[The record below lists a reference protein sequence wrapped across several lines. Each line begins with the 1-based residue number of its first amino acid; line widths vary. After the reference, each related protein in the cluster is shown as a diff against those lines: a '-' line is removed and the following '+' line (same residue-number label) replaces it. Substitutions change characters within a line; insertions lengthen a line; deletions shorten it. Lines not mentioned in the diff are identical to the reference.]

1 MTIKRTL
8 IALVF
13 LLMPLTTYALPISNM
28 PSMNSNTTLFFFNT
42 LYSSRLLNIISND
55 TCLLSISAI
64 TSPYS
69 DILEGSLPQPPSKPF
84 NVNVPCNINPNKPT
98 DVNVSCNINPYQP
111 TPHPAPVPEPA
122 TMLLVGSG
130 MMGIATFRKFFQN
143 K

>member
-8 IALVF
+8 IALLF
-13 LLMPLTTYALPISNM
+13 LLMPLTTYALPMSTM

-55 TCLLSISAI
+55 TCLLSSAI
-64 TSPYS
+64 KSPYS
-69 DILEGSLPQPPSKPF
+69 ENFKDSLPQPPFHPLK
-84 NVNVPCNINPNKPT
+84 
-98 DVNVSCNINPYQP
+98 DNVSCNINPNQP
-111 TPHPAPVPEPA
+111 PTTNPAPVPEPA
-122 TMLLVGSG
+122 TMLLIGSG

>member
-8 IALVF
+8 VALLI
-13 LLMPLTTYALPISNM
+13 LLMPLTTYALPISSM
-28 PSMNSNTTLFFFNT
+28 PNMNSNTTLFFFNT

-55 TCLLSISAI
+55 TCLLSRGTF
-64 TSPYS
+64 TSPCP
-69 DILEGSLPQPPSKPF
+69 DLLKGSLHQPPS
-84 NVNVPCNINPNKPT
+84 NPLN
-98 DVNVSCNINPYQP
+98 VNVSCNINPDRP
-111 TPHPAPVPEPA
+111 TNHPAPVPEPA

>member
-8 IALVF
+8 MALIL

-42 LYSSRLLNIISND
+42 LYSSRLLNSITNNTFTLSNI
-55 TCLLSISAI
+55 TI
-64 TSPYS
+64 TSPCS
-69 DILEGSLPQPPSKPF
+69 DILKGSLPEPPSQPLH
-84 NVNVPCNINPNKPT
+84 I
-98 DVNVSCNINPYQP
+98 NVSCNINPYQP
-111 TPHPAPVPEPA
+111 TTHPAPVPEPA

-130 MMGIATFRKFFQN
+130 MMAISTFRKFLQN

>member
-8 IALVF
+8 IAFIF
-13 LLMPLTTYALPISNM
+13 LLMPLTTYALPISTM

-55 TCLLSISAI
+55 TCLLSSSTI

-69 DILEGSLPQPPSKPF
+69 DILKGRLPQPPSKPF
-84 NVNVPCNINPNKPT
+84 NVNVSCNINPN
-98 DVNVSCNINPYQP
+98 QP
-111 TPHPAPVPEPA
+111 TTHPAPVPEPA
-122 TMLLVGSG
+122 TMLLIGSG
-130 MMGIATFRKFFQN
+130 MMGIAIVRKFFQN

>member
-8 IALVF
+8 IALLF
-13 LLMPLTTYALPISNM
+13 LLMPLTTYALPMSNM
-28 PSMNSNTTLFFFNT
+28 PSMNSSTTLFFFNT

-55 TCLLSISAI
+55 TCLPSSSAI
-64 TSPYS
+64 TSLYS
-69 DILEGSLPQPPSKPF
+69 DNLKGSLPRPPAKPF
-84 NVNVPCNINPNKPT
+84 N
-98 DVNVSCNINPYQP
+98 VNVSCNINPNQP
-111 TPHPAPVPEPA
+111 TTHPAPVPEPA